1 MLLQTSFFK
10 YILFSLLCLMSGYP
24 ILAISDEASTQASE
38 QKPTQKRI
46 TGKDIVAQCDN
57 KYPGENQSSQLSI
70 TLTDRS
76 GNERKTVYLRLWRDM
91 KGEDGV
97 FDKMVLFT
105 MYPPDAKGA
114 GFMRWSY
121 MPETNKNAEQWI
133 YLPVMRKIRRVS
145 VRDLA
150 DSFLGSDLTYGDISY
165 RSVEADEHELL
176 RVDRDKNGQ
185 EYFVVVSTPKES
197 DYQYSKRVSW
207 YAKAADPE
215 QCVKIRVDYYD
226 RKEVFLKRQ
235 FISWQKVDNAWVWS
249 KVHVQN
255 VQTFHKSFFEVDKV
269 KINAGVDDEW
279 FSERKLRQ
287 GIN

>member
-1 MLLQTSFFK
+1 MRLSVGHIQSVILLLSMSVV
-10 YILFSLLCLMSGYP
+10 SLPL
-24 ILAISDEASTQASE
+24 LAAEGKVQPNKGAG
-38 QKPTQKRI
+38 I
-46 TGKDIVAQCDN
+46 TGKQIVAQCDN
-57 KYPGENQSSQLSI
+57 KYPGENQKSQLSI
-70 TLTDRS
+70 TLTDKS
-76 GNERKTVYLRLWRDM
+76 GNERKTVYLRLWKDM
-91 KGEDGV
+91 QGEDDV

-114 GFMRWSY
+114 GFMRWAY
-121 MPETNKNAEQWI
+121 LPETGKNAEQWI
-133 YLPVMRKIRRVS
+133 YLPVLRKIRRVS

-165 RSVEADEHELL
+165 RDVNADNHKLIRL
-176 RVDRDKNGQ
+176 DRDKNGQ
-185 EYFVVVSTPKES
+185 EFYVVASTPKEN

-207 YAKAADPE
+207 YAKTPNPDE
-215 QCVKIRVDYYD
+215 CVKIRVDYYD

-235 FISWQKVDNAWVWS
+235 LLVWQKVDDAWVWK

-269 KINAGVDDEW
+269 KINAGIGDEW

-287 GIN
+287 GIE